1 MNRIV
6 IVFLAV
12 AASLSFVGC
21 YNDFDT
27 PGPAKVWT
35 DADFDSSEI
44 ISIRELKDIFE
55 AKYPGTNGIGQSMT
69 ITDDLVIRGKVI
81 SSDQA
86 GNVYKSMYL
95 YDADG
100 EAAIEVKVTSG
111 YYITYAPGRLVYV
124 RLQGLT
130 LGNYRTMLS
139 IGVES
144 TSAEYANGNIEDRN
158 MLDEHLKLG
167 ELVGLTKADTLVV
180 TPATYSSLTDASLG
194 RLMRFEGM
202 ESKFGKAGWGF
213 KNTFPNY
220 FANSTSYDA
229 NSSPQWADV
238 VKNATWAYK
247 GEESVGD
254 GQKTVF
260 YYGSAWF
267 TYGDVNTLAGNYVVR
282 SSGYCRFRD
291 NKVPVDG
298 SKVNITALYTKFSTG
313 SDATAAY
320 QLLLNKANDVEPAS
334 N

>member
-55 AKYPGTNGIGQSMT
+55 AKYPGTSGIGQSLT

-95 YDADG
+95 YDEEG

-139 IGVES
+139 VGVES
-144 TSAEYANGNIEDRN
+144 TNPDYANGNIEDRN
-158 MLDEHLKLG
+158 MLDNHLKLG

-202 ESKFGKAGWGF
+202 ESKFGKAGWGY

-220 FANSTSYDA
+220 FANSNSYDV
-229 NSSPQWADV
+229 NSPGWADV
-238 VKNATWAYK
+238 IANATWAYK
-247 GEESVGD
+247 QENI
-254 GQKTVF
+254 F

-291 NKVPVDG
+291 NKVPTDG
-298 SKVNITALYTKFSTG
+298 SIVNITALYTKFSTG

-320 QLLLNKANDVEPAS
+320 QLLLNKASDVEPAT